1 MADRFLD
8 HIYAGAKPEEA
19 DALYDAWA
27 ETYEAELAENGY
39 ATPGRIAR
47 ALALHAPARGTP
59 VLDFGCGTG
68 LSGLALKAEGFTVID
83 GMDPSSEMLRRAGE
97 KEIYRHLKHIDITD
111 PAPIP
116 QGSYALI
123 VAAGVIGPGAA
134 PASTIEI
141 LIRALPASGLLALSL
156 NDQAV
161 SEAVYEGAMHPLL
174 DGGAARLR
182 FKEHGAHLP
191 GRNLN
196 STIYLIEKA

>member
-8 HIYAGAKPEEA
+8 HIYASARPEEA

-27 ETYEAELAENGY
+27 DTYEAELAENGY
-39 ATPGRIAR
+39 ATPARIAS
-47 ALALHAPARGTP
+47 ALARHCPERDTP

-83 GMDPSSEMLRRAGE
+83 GMDPSREMLRRAGE
-97 KEIYRHLKHIDITD
+97 KEIYRHLRHIAIAD

-116 QGSYALI
+116 QGSYALMA
-123 VAAGVIGPGAA
+123 AAGVVGPGAA
-134 PASTIEI
+134 PASTIDI
-141 LIRALPASGLLALSL
+141 LIRALPPSGLLALSL

-161 SEAVYEGAMHPLL
+161 SEAVYEGTMQAWIEA
-174 DGGAARLR
+174 GAARLR

-191 GRNLN
+191 GKNLK